1 MAEFMRKDSDLLS
14 EQSKAS
20 DRDAAENLD
29 PLERTP
35 DVNSR
40 TFLEP
45 PPAQPGLAAATNR
58 SPAAG
63 ASAAPA
69 LDSER
74 IALFTPPEANGFR
87 SQWNSIQVGFV
98 DEPRKSVEE
107 ADALV
112 AATINRLSEIFVDE
126 RQKLEQQWDRDG
138 DISTED
144 FRLALRR
151 YRSFFARL
159 LAI

>member
-1 MAEFMRKDSDLLS
+1 MAEFIRKDSDLLS
-14 EQSKAS
+14 ERSKAS
-20 DRDAAENLD
+20 DRDVAENPD
-29 PLERTP
+29 PLERAT
-35 DVNSR
+35 DANSR
-40 TFLEP
+40 ALITP
-45 PPAQPGLAAATNR
+45 PPAQPAAATNR
-58 SPAAG
+58 STAG

-74 IALFTPPEANGFR
+74 IALFTPTEANGFR
-87 SQWNSIQVGFV
+87 SQWDRIQVGFV

-112 AATINRLSEIFVDE
+112 AATMNRLTEIFADE
-126 RQKLEQQWDRDG
+126 RQKLERQWDRDG